1 MVTAAATRNRRECG
15 MRIFLQQR
23 PEAGEQPKFYQIEL
37 QQDLLG
43 GWVLQREWGQAGS
56 RTSYKREVFL
66 ERKDALDALSKAR
79 DAQIKKGFQV
89 MFSQGAD
96 DPRRV

>member
-1 MVTAAATRNRRECG
+1 

-23 PEAGEQPKFYQIEL
+23 PEAGEQPKFYQIAL

-43 GWVLQREWGQAGS
+43 GWILLREWGQLGQRS
-56 RTSYKREVFL
+56 SSKREVFL
-66 ERKDALDALSKAR
+66 DRKDAIDALSKAR
-79 DAQIKKGFQV
+79 DAQIKKGYQV